1 MEIRTETVTY
11 NRESKIEVGALLTS
25 IFIIAVCGLIYELI
39 IGTLSSYLLGDSIFQ
54 FSITIGFFLTAMG
67 IGSFLSRVFTRNLLK
82 TFLIIEIAI
91 GVVGGFSA
99 AGLLAANVVFYRSYQ
114 VVMIA
119 VIVALGTMI
128 GLEIPLL
135 TRIAKRY
142 GSLRDTLAN
151 VLAFDYIGAL
161 AASLLFP
168 LILLPYLGLSKTSF
182 LVGIFN
188 LLVVAINLRV
198 FGKGLPAMPWIGLA
212 TAAACAV
219 LIFEFIQSE
228 TISSFLEHFLYQDQI
243 IYAEQ
248 SHYQKIVVTRYNDE
262 TRMFLDNEVQFSSRD
277 EYRYHESLVLP
288 AMSLAR
294 SRENVLVI
302 GGGDGLGMREVLKF
316 PDVQHATLVD
326 IDPSVTHLGQT
337 FEPIVALNRSSLSD
351 PRVTVVNAD
360 GYKFLENN
368 SDLFGVII
376 ADLPDPRTESVAR
389 LYSREFYHIV
399 QRHLARGGIFVTQAS
414 SPFFVRQAHWCIV
427 HTITDAGLV
436 TQPYHT
442 YVPAFGE
449 WGFVIASETTM
460 DFDRVKMNVPTR
472 FVTSELFRAM
482 TIYPADISEI
492 QTDISTLES
501 PAAYRYY
508 LEGWKKWRG

>member
-1 MEIRTETVTY
+1 MTDVTSST
-11 NRESKIEVGALLTS
+11 RQSKIEVGALLTS
-25 IFIIAVCGLIYELI
+25 IFIIAVCGLVYELI

-67 IGSFLSRVFTRNLLK
+67 IGSFLSRAFTRNLLH
-82 TFLIIEIAI
+82 TFLIVEIAI
-91 GVVGGFSA
+91 GLVGGFSA
-99 AGLLAANVVFYRSYQ
+99 AGLFAANIVFYRSYQ
-114 VVMIA
+114 VVMLA

-161 AASLLFP
+161 AAALLFP

-198 FGKGLPAMPWIGLA
+198 FGKGLPRMPWIGLTT
-212 TAAACAV
+212 TAAAAA
-219 LIFEFIQSE
+219 LIFGFIQSE
-228 TISSFLEHFLYQDQI
+228 TISTFFEHFLYQDQI

-248 SHYQKIVVTRYNDE
+248 SRYQKIVVTRYNDD

-288 AMSLAR
+288 ALALAP
-294 SRENVLVI
+294 SRESILLI

-316 PDVQHATLVD
+316 ADVQRATLVD
-326 IDPSVTHLGQT
+326 IDPAVTHLGQT
-337 FEPIVALNRSSLSD
+337 FKPMVELNRNSLND
-351 PRVTVVNAD
+351 PRVTVINTD
-360 GYKFLENN
+360 GYKYLENS
-368 SDLFGVII
+368 SDLYQVII

-389 LYSREFYHIV
+389 LYSSEFYRIV
-399 QRHLARGGIFVTQAS
+399 KRHLSPGGIFVTQAS

-427 HTITDAGLV
+427 HTIADAGFV
-436 TQPYHT
+436 AQPYHT

-449 WGFVIASETTM
+449 WGFVVASQAGVAL
-460 DFDRVKMNVPTR
+460 DRAVINVPAR
-472 FVTSELFRAM
+472 FVTQDLLKAM
-482 TIYPADISEI
+482 TIYPADISEVP
-492 QTDISTLES
+492 TDISTLTS

-508 LEGWKKWRG
+508 LEGWRKWRG